1 MLADL
6 LYIAANVA
14 SCLIFALLA
23 RGILMY
29 AIAAVMFMFAMSHTF
44 AFMALTGTVLICLW
58 SAIKFVAK
66 AASRYI
72 RFAFGP
78 VVGQPITL

>member
-1 MLADL
+1 MLSDL
-6 LYIAANVA
+6 LYIGANVV
-14 SCLIFALLA
+14 SCLIFTLLA

-58 SAIKFVAK
+58 ASIRFVAK
-66 AASRYI
+66 IASKHI